1 MVFNSTCNNISVISC
16 WSVLLVEEFGLPG
29 ENHRPAVRH
38 WQTLSHN
45 VVSSCT
51 QSWKVTCICIYRYF
65 RLDYRHFQKNFKVL
79 PCVMRE
85 EIKWTPK
92 VNTKLETCGLSPLI
106 RNKEIFRLSPLKRK
120 NWNSYF
126 KKWKKQIN
134 PLQFNSW
141 NLYHETKNRQ
151 DIGSILMC
159 LNLKY
164 PSHQYIL

>member
-1 MVFNSTCNNISVISC
+1 MFFNATFNNILVIS
-16 WSVLLVEEFGLPG
+16 WREVLLVEKTGVPG
-29 ENHRPAVRH
+29 ENHRPAVSH

-65 RLDYRHFQKNFKVL
+65 GLDYCHFQKCFKVL

-85 EIKWTPK
+85 EIKWTPR
-92 VNTKLETCGLSPLI
+92 VNTKLETCGLSHLK
-106 RNKEIFRLSPLKRK
+106 RNKEIFRLYPLKRK

-126 KKWKKQIN
+126 KKWKKQLN

-151 DIGSILMC
+151 NIGWYWCAWI
-159 LNLKY
+159 
-164 PSHQYIL
+164 